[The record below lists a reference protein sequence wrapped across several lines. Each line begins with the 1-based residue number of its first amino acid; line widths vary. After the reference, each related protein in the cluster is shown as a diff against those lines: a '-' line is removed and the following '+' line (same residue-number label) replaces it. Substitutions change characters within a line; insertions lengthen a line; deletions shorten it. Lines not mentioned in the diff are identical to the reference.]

1 MKIHYLEATQNKE
14 RKNTFRKGENLCIF
28 TMYTTYMKIHYLEA
42 KQNKEKKI
50 TGKTCEFSQCIITY
64 MKIHYLEAKQN
75 KENKIHFAKE
85 GKTCEF

>member
-1 MKIHYLEATQNKE
+1 
-14 RKNTFRKGENLCIF
+14 
-28 TMYTTYMKIHYLEA
+28 MYTTYMKIHYLEA

-50 TGKTCEFSQCIITY
+50 TFRKGKTCEFSQCIITD

-75 KENKIHFAKE
+75 KEKKIHFAK